1 MDGGRDV
8 QGLRASKVILLG
20 LETIARIHNIKPPFL
35 RAWVVTH
42 WDKDHFQGF
51 LDLLNAKELDRFCLE
66 KSEITPNVTSGVE
79 ALGYDFFGQDSKK
92 VDAGFWCVGG
102 DGYSYIKGFK
112 IPPEPQNIENIY
124 NNLVRVSKKGLPR
137 QTSSH
142 SWRRSYGPKEATVNL
157 DSLTSPQ
164 VTGTSASS
172 GTIFARKCSKSS
184 QSKLSSWITTAHL
197 ASSRGEI
204 LEGMDLPQRLI
215 AHGGKLLYTTR
226 LPYWVDESKFG
237 KWLTMDLNINPDTRL
252 NSLLGTGQSS
262 KSGKRLLTGNESQ
275 KAVDKALKEAR
286 EVADRVDWNKFMKT
300 TLREPDDDDEEDD
313 PSFTYE
319 DGLEALLSD
328 ILHNQGTAYDS
339 VYDRVTR
346 ELEEAA
352 DKGKYEME
360 EDGVQ
365 EKPFKVVDETMENK
379 HDVVDV
385 CVKMWNS
392 ISEQQ
397 IKEGVAQSKYYLL
410 QLISANDDKLD
421 GAVKAFEWPE
431 DWGWSPNSKT

>member
-1 MDGGRDV
+1 
-8 QGLRASKVILLG
+8 
-20 LETIARIHNIKPPFL
+20 
-35 RAWVVTH
+35 
-42 WDKDHFQGF
+42 
-51 LDLLNAKELDRFCLE
+51 
-66 KSEITPNVTSGVE
+66 
-79 ALGYDFFGQDSKK
+79 
-92 VDAGFWCVGG
+92 
-102 DGYSYIKGFK
+102 
-112 IPPEPQNIENIY
+112 
-124 NNLVRVSKKGLPR
+124 
-137 QTSSH
+137 
-142 SWRRSYGPKEATVNL
+142 
-157 DSLTSPQ
+157 
-164 VTGTSASS
+164 
-172 GTIFARKCSKSS
+172 
-184 QSKLSSWITTAHL
+184 
-197 ASSRGEI
+197 
-204 LEGMDLPQRLI
+204 
-215 AHGGKLLYTTR
+215 
-226 LPYWVDESKFG
+226 
-237 KWLTMDLNINPDTRL
+237 MDLNINPDTRL

>member
-51 LDLLNAKELDRFCLE
+51 LDLLNAKELDRFVIKKNFLLYCATNAAAIKRAFK

-215 AHGGKLLYTTR
+215 VTPGHQYGHPCWDVLFQIRKMYT
-226 LPYWVDESKFG
+226 L
-237 KWLTMDLNINPDTRL
+237 
-252 NSLLGTGQSS
+252 
-262 KSGKRLLTGNESQ
+262 
-275 KAVDKALKEAR
+275 
-286 EVADRVDWNKFMKT
+286 
-300 TLREPDDDDEEDD
+300 
-313 PSFTYE
+313 
-319 DGLEALLSD
+319 
-328 ILHNQGTAYDS
+328 
-339 VYDRVTR
+339 
-346 ELEEAA
+346 
-352 DKGKYEME
+352 
-360 EDGVQ
+360 
-365 EKPFKVVDETMENK
+365 
-379 HDVVDV
+379 
-385 CVKMWNS
+385 
-392 ISEQQ
+392 
-397 IKEGVAQSKYYLL
+397 
-410 QLISANDDKLD
+410 
-421 GAVKAFEWPE
+421 
-431 DWGWSPNSKT
+431 